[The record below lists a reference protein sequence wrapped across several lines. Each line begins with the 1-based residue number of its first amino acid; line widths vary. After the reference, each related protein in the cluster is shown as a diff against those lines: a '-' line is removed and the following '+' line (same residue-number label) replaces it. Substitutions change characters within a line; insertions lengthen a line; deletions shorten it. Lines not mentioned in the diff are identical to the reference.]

1 MRIRT
6 LALAL
11 ALAVVPASAAFAQE
25 AGIITVVHGIPGEDD
40 FPVDVY
46 VNGDLTLEGFT
57 FGSVTDPLELPA
69 ADYDIE
75 IFPGG
80 ADPEADEPAL
90 SDTVTLPA
98 GANASIVAHLTES
111 GDPELTVFVN
121 DTSPIDAGNGR
132 VVLRHTAAAPAV
144 DVLSGDTPLAE
155 GLTNRSEAQVDVP
168 AGDYPVSIV
177 PAGGGD
183 PVFSVDAVPVA
194 EGEAL
199 IAYAIGTVEGPFTV
213 AVQTISGLH
222 GSPSGVPTGDGGAA
236 GGFPLWLGLL
246 MAVAAVGVAGSVALA
261 RRR

>member
-6 LALAL
+6 LAVAFVLAML
-11 ALAVVPASAAFAQE
+11 PASAVLAQE
-25 AGIITVVHGIPGEDD
+25 TGIVTVVHGIPGEDD

-57 FGSVTDPLELPA
+57 FATVTDPLELPA

-80 ADPEADEPAL
+80 GDPEADAPAL
-90 SDTVTLPA
+90 ADTVTLPA
-98 GANASIVAHLTES
+98 GANASIVAHLTEG
-111 GDPELTVFVN
+111 GDPALTVFVN

-144 DVLSGDTPLAE
+144 DILSGDTILAE
-155 GLTNRSEAQVDVP
+155 GLTNPNEAQLDVP
-168 AGDYPVSIV
+168 AADYPVSIV

-183 PVFSVDAVPVA
+183 PVFSTDAVPVA

-199 IAYAIGTVEGPFTV
+199 NAYAIGTLDGSFTV

-236 GGFPLWLGLL
+236 GVFPLWLGVLI
-246 MAVAAVGVAGSVALA
+246 AVAAVGLAGAVAMA